1 MLIYDIFNLH
11 KMTLYNDKYV
21 YSGQAATILDVS
33 TKTLIKWANKGYIN
47 CLRQGKNRK
56 FSLKEIEQFKQSSFY
71 RSRKPKLTLIY
82 IRTQNSLDRRNL
94 VDKARTY
101 CQKNQWTE
109 IAISEPISNQ
119 EHFNTY
125 YFRQAFDYFF
135 ERKIERLICCENQDR
150 VSQFFSTLVKHK
162 GVEVLDVLDL

>member
-33 TKTLIKWANKGYIN
+33 TKTLIKWVNKGYIN

-71 RSRKPKLTLIY
+71 RSRKPKYTLIY

-109 IAISEPISNQ
+109 IAISESISNK

-125 YFRQAFDYFF
+125 YFRTAFDYFF